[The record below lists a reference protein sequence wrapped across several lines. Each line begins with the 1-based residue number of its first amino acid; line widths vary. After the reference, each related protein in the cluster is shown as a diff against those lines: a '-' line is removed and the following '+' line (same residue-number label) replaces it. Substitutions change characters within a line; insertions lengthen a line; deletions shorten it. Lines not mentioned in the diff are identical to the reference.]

1 MDPIIRTVRTPEKS
15 APLVLRKAALAPIA
29 VLVGAARMKPPPLI
43 EEMTPEHPAP
53 ERVAPTEPPPTVD
66 DSARIEAALEEAR
79 KLGYAEGF
87 ASGAEEA
94 KRALAEQRAALERL
108 LASLDKAYRAALE
121 GVEDVALAITGEAV
135 CKILG
140 ETAAT
145 GEGVRAIVGECT
157 RRLRAEEKLLV
168 RLCPADLKLLKEGDR
183 EAASETPTL
192 EFLPDASIQLGGCI
206 VETGAG
212 RIDATLETQLGRLR
226 ETLLAT
232 RRARQSGE
240 QP

>member
-66 DSARIEAALEEAR
+66 DSARIEAAP
-79 KLGYAEGF
+79 
-87 ASGAEEA
+87 EEA

-135 CKILG
+135 CKIFG

-192 EFLPDASIQLGGCI
+192 EFLPDASIPLGGCI

>member
-87 ASGAEEA
+87 A
-94 KRALAEQRAALERL
+94 R
-108 LASLDKAYRAALE
+108 
-121 GVEDVALAITGEAV
+121 
-135 CKILG
+135 
-140 ETAAT
+140 
-145 GEGVRAIVGECT
+145 
-157 RRLRAEEKLLV
+157 
-168 RLCPADLKLLKEGDR
+168 
-183 EAASETPTL
+183 
-192 EFLPDASIQLGGCI
+192 
-206 VETGAG
+206 GAG
-212 RIDATLETQLGRLR
+212 AAACFSRQGVPGGSGGR
-226 ETLLAT
+226 
-232 RRARQSGE
+232 RRRGARDHGGSRVQDPRRDGGHRRRR
-240 QP
+240 PGHRGRVHA